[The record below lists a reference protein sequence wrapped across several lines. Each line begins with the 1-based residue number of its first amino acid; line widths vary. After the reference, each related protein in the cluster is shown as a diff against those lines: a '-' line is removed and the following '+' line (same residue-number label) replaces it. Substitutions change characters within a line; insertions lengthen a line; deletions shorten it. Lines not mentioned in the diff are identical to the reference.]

1 MFELDIK
8 SSQENYIVSI
18 GVRIEE
24 YLDGFDF
31 VIIDENLRARFSS
44 DNSRVLFIEAKEET
58 KTLSTVE
65 LICETLRLA
74 GVRRSSKILAIGGGV
89 IQDLATL
96 AASLFMRGI
105 SWSYA
110 PTTLTGILD
119 SCLGGKSSINVRGT
133 KNLIGNIYPPNQILI
148 DPTFIQTLPI
158 ESKVSGLA
166 EGVKISY
173 ARGYEEF
180 ERFLESR
187 ASQLNADDDIEALIF
202 ETLQNKKWFIEVDE
216 YDKAERQ
223 LLNFGHSFGHA
234 IETAVDFQVQ
244 HGTAVALGMLAAIGH
259 PDSASSIWTKKL
271 DDYCITLVAPLEDKL
286 NQAAATLNPEKFKAA
301 LRSDK
306 KNTSDS
312 LCLILPGSASPLN
325 KVYLPFELGSVDVA
339 YASVVKTFSKFTK
352 TNS

>member
-8 SSQENYIVSI
+8 SSQENYKVSI
-18 GVRIEE
+18 GVSIED

-31 VIIDENLRARFSS
+31 LIIDENLRARFSS
-44 DNSRVLFIEAKEET
+44 SNSKMLFVEASEEK

-96 AASLFMRGI
+96 AASLFMRGV

-133 KNLIGNIYPPNQILI
+133 KNLVGNIYPPNQILI
-148 DPTFIQTLPI
+148 DPTFIQTLAI
-158 ESKVSGLA
+158 ESVVSGLA
-166 EGVKISY
+166 EGVKISF
-173 ARGYEEF
+173 AKGTVEF

-187 ASQLNADDDIEALIF
+187 ASQLNSSEDFETLIF
-202 ETLQNKKWFIEVDE
+202 ETLKNKKWFIEVDE

-234 IETAVDFQVQ
+234 IETAVDFQIQ
-244 HGTAVALGMLAAIGH
+244 HGTAVALGMVAAIGH
-259 PDSASSIWTKKL
+259 PDSARSIWTKKL
-271 DDYCITLVAPLEDKL
+271 EEYCVSLLAPLEDKL
-286 NQAAATLNPEKFKAA
+286 NQAAANLSEEKFKEA

-312 LCLILPGSASPLN
+312 LCLILPGSTTALN
-325 KVYLPFELGSVDVA
+325 KVYLPFDTGSVDVA
-339 YASVVKTFSKFTK
+339 YASVVRTFSRFTK
-352 TNS
+352 TKS